1 MTRAL
6 LVVALV
12 AAAGLGTLA
21 ATRTETTPAARN
33 ADLASAL
40 AGRGI
45 TASARAQPPA
55 TLATDVVS
63 VVASRDLASGIATA
77 ALDASAQGGAAA
89 VITEGATLG
98 LTKVFRGSQ
107 LVQATAPG
115 YRFGMSTS
123 AVSTD
128 AVGNIMGRPLAAIL
142 AANQVIM
149 GSTAASLHGAQA
161 GDVLELLNAAN
172 QPVRV
177 LVGLVA
183 ADSTVGGTEILMSPE
198 LFHAMGF
205 LRPTRVLMWGIPD
218 RNRLNAAMAA
228 NGLARSDVRIIR
240 SWDPPSPDG
249 TLSTATTKARL
260 GEFSYSY
267 TGSGANI
274 NPDAAWRDASI
285 ARFSWPVGGGSVN
298 TSCHRVVDPAA
309 RAALAEVSARGLAGA
324 IDLANT
330 NTYGG
335 CYGPR
340 EVRPAG
346 GTTGGS
352 VSRHSWG
359 QAIDMNTVSN
369 CLGCVPRMNCTVVQI
384 FRKYGFAWGGN
395 FLTPDGMHFEWVGER
410 RDLQPSPYGYCPNVP
425 GATQSIPQG
434 LDGLSTLVPDAPAEP
449 DSRHL
454 LLAETS
460 PGDADTES

>member
-1 MTRAL
+1 M
-6 LVVALV
+6 
-12 AAAGLGTLA
+12 
-21 ATRTETTPAARN
+21 
-33 ADLASAL
+33 
-40 AGRGI
+40 
-45 TASARAQPPA
+45 
-55 TLATDVVS
+55 
-63 VVASRDLASGIATA
+63 
-77 ALDASAQGGAAA
+77 
-89 VITEGATLG
+89 
-98 LTKVFRGSQ
+98 
-107 LVQATAPG
+107 
-115 YRFGMSTS
+115 
-123 AVSTD
+123 
-128 AVGNIMGRPLAAIL
+128 
-142 AANQVIM
+142 
-149 GSTAASLHGAQA
+149 
-161 GDVLELLNAAN
+161 
-172 QPVRV
+172 RV

-198 LFHAMGF
+198 LFRAMGF

-274 NPDAAWRDASI
+274 NPEAAWRGANI
-285 ARFSWPVGGGSVN
+285 ARYSWPVGGGAV
-298 TSCHRVVDPAA
+298 TTWCHRVVDPAA

-410 RDLQPSPYGYCPNVP
+410 RDLQPSTGGYCPNVP

-434 LDGLSTLVPDAPAEP
+434 LDGLSTQVPEAPAEP

-460 PGDADTES
+460 LGDVEAEG

>member
-1 MTRAL
+1 
-6 LVVALV
+6 
-12 AAAGLGTLA
+12 
-21 ATRTETTPAARN
+21 
-33 ADLASAL
+33 
-40 AGRGI
+40 
-45 TASARAQPPA
+45 
-55 TLATDVVS
+55 
-63 VVASRDLASGIATA
+63 
-77 ALDASAQGGAAA
+77 
-89 VITEGATLG
+89 
-98 LTKVFRGSQ
+98 
-107 LVQATAPG
+107 
-115 YRFGMSTS
+115 
-123 AVSTD
+123 
-128 AVGNIMGRPLAAIL
+128 
-142 AANQVIM
+142 
-149 GSTAASLHGAQA
+149 
-161 GDVLELLNAAN
+161 
-172 QPVRV
+172 V

-198 LFHAMGF
+198 LFRAMGF

-218 RNRLNAAMAA
+218 RNRLNAALAA
-228 NGLARSDVRIIR
+228 NGLAGSDVRVIR
-240 SWDPPSPDG
+240 SWEPPSPDG

-274 NPDAAWRDASI
+274 NPDAAWRGANI
-285 ARFSWPVGGGSVN
+285 ARYSWPVGGGSVN
-298 TSCHRVVDPAA
+298 TWCHRVVDPAA
-309 RAALAEVSARGLAGA
+309 RAALAEVNARGLAGA
-324 IDLANT
+324 LDLANT

-410 RDLQPSPYGYCPNVP
+410 RDLQPSTGGYCPNVP

-434 LDGLSTLVPDAPAEP
+434 IDGLSTQVPEAPVEP

-460 PGDADTES
+460 LGDVEAEG